1 MLLTE
6 GRMHVERRRKRSSF
20 AGLALQY
27 WLNAIAQKKRLF
39 ALVVSDSAGLL
50 IASSLHGPEAEELA
64 AIAPLLGR
72 SGEDGMQLDRPDI
85 PVVVHKLQVDHSS
98 LYLCAVGDRARG
110 QESVRLAA
118 GGVRR
123 ILTAQA

>member
-1 MLLTE
+1 MY
-6 GRMHVERRRKRSSF
+6 VERRRKRSSF

-27 WLNAIAQKKRLF
+27 WLNSIAQKKHLF

-64 AIAPLLGR
+64 AVAPLLAR
-72 SGEDGMQLDRPDI
+72 PGENGVQLEHPEI
-85 PVVVHKLQVDHSS
+85 PVVIHKLQVDRSS

-110 QESVRLAA
+110 RESIRLAA
-118 GGVRR
+118 SGVRR